1 MNERMKKLRKA
12 LGLTQQEFADKIG
25 IVRGN
30 IATYETGKSKPGD
43 AVVSLICREF
53 NVNDEWLRTGNGEM
67 FKAAPSGAL
76 DALADTYRL
85 THGEYILIEKFVNM
99 KPESRQIIMDYIVEV
114 AAAFGNQDAPVEPH
128 APAFPGSI
136 DIDAEVASYRAQ
148 LEEQKK
154 VEGGLS
160 VSGGRNSTSG
170 EKMA

>member
-53 NVNDEWLRTGNGEM
+53 NVNEEWLRTGNGEM
-67 FKAAPSGAL
+67 FKTAPSCAL
-76 DALADTYRL
+76 DALAYTYRL

-114 AAAFGNQDAPVEPH
+114 AAAFGDQDAPVEPH
-128 APAFPGSI
+128 TSAFPGSI
-136 DIDAEVASYRAQ
+136 DIDAEVAAYRAA
-148 LEEQKK
+148 LEDQEK
-154 VEGGLS
+154 VEGGSS
-160 VSGGRNSTSG
+160 VSSGRKSTSS

>member
-53 NVNDEWLRTGNGEM
+53 NVNEEWLRTGNGEM
-67 FKAAPSGAL
+67 FKTAPSCAL
-76 DALADTYRL
+76 DALAYTYRL

-148 LEEQKK
+148 LEEQEK
-154 VEGGLS
+154 VGGGSS

>member
-1 MNERMKKLRKA
+1 MRDRIKKLRKV
-12 LGLTQQEFADKIG
+12 LDLTQSDFAARIG
-25 IVRGN
+25 STQNN
-30 IATYETGKSKPGD
+30 IANYETGRRSPS
-43 AVVSLICREF
+43 AAAFNNICKEF
-53 NVNDEWLRTGNGEM
+53 NVNEEWLRTGNGEM

-114 AAAFGNQDAPVEPH
+114 AAAFGNQEAPVESH

-154 VEGGLS
+154 VEGGSS
-160 VSGGRNSTSG
+160 VSGGRNSISG